1 MNAARSDGALK
12 IGAHPVGA
20 VFFSC
25 GAWRL
30 KMHMV
35 HNSHRGED
43 QVVVVVVVVV
53 VVAAAAAAAAVVVVV
68 VVVAVVVVVVVVVVV
83 LLSFFKSRLS
93 VLHTLT
99 FASRPSCCQW

>member
-1 MNAARSDGALK
+1 MIRSSRSGAPSVSTICTRLSQREAKHDSGVLICKKFPTMNAVRSDGALK

-30 KMHMV
+30 KMHTV

-43 QVVVVVVVVV
+43 Q
-53 VVAAAAAAAAVVVVV
+53 AVVIVVV
-68 VVVAVVVVVVVVVVV
+68 VVVAVVVVVVVVALV
-83 LLSFFKSRLS
+83 LLSFF
-93 VLHTLT
+93 
-99 FASRPSCCQW
+99 